1 MIDIFQRI
9 CKKHIRCLQT
19 HLMSKGC
26 FYHAVR
32 LTKTALT
39 VYLNYIFSEMLM
51 IFWIDQQFDYTNLS
65 KNGIKF

>member
-1 MIDIFQRI
+1 
-9 CKKHIRCLQT
+9 
-19 HLMSKGC
+19 MSKGC